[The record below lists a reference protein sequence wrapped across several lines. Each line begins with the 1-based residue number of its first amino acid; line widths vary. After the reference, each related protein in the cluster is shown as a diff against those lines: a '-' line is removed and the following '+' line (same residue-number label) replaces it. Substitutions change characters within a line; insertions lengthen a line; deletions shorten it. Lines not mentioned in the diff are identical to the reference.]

1 MKPRSLVLITV
12 DCLRADHVGF
22 LGYSRPV
29 TPFLDSLAENNT
41 VFSNAIVA
49 GTPTY
54 FSFPGIMASRYP
66 LALGRDVVG
75 IAPQETTLATAL
87 HDAGYAT
94 AAFLAGNPY
103 LSSRFGYD
111 QGFDV
116 FHDFLH
122 KGSAIE
128 TNVSDG
134 DAETARETKKRL
146 SKLNLLLQ
154 AGSRRTHLTASA
166 YDELYFWYGQWCSR
180 RQRPTMD
187 RLRRYPA
194 ANILVDQAC
203 SWLSRLE
210 STPFFLWLHLM
221 DPHHPYYPPEEALS
235 SLNSMPMTAR
245 RACFLNSLWNR
256 GDVGIK
262 RQERYRE
269 EVLSLYDAG
278 VYWVDKQISRLVLA
292 LQKFQRWDE
301 TVFAVTADH
310 GEEFLEHGARY
321 HSTASLPE
329 QLIHVPLLLRSPELP
344 GEHRFAGTFSL
355 IHLAPTL
362 LHGMGIPVPG
372 GFQGRSLWEQ
382 VSARNMAG
390 EPAITECVEACNN
403 PFRVEDR
410 MRSRLLA
417 VRGQQYKLVINF
429 REKADYLYDLVRDPR
444 ETSPVAPGVLTKE
457 RGRLLQIARAHLRQ
471 TSHNQD
477 FDLRLRARIRD
488 LRQSESLAA
497 LSAQP

>member
-41 VFSNAIVA
+41 IFSNAIVA

-87 HDAGYAT
+87 HHAGYAT

-111 QGFDV
+111 QGFDT
-116 FHDFLH
+116 FYDYLH
-122 KGSAIE
+122 KGSGVE
-128 TNVSDG
+128 TNVLDG
-134 DAETARETKKRL
+134 NTETEAETKKRL
-146 SKLNLLLQ
+146 SKLNVLLQ
-154 AGSRRTHLTASA
+154 AGSRRTKLTASA

-203 SWLSRLE
+203 SWLSSLE

-221 DPHHPYYPPEEALS
+221 DPHHPYYPPGEALS
-235 SLNSMPMTAR
+235 SLSSRSITAR
-245 RACFLNSLWNR
+245 KACFLNSLWNR

-262 RQERYRE
+262 RLEPHRE
-269 EVLSLYDAG
+269 EILSLYDAG

-344 GEHRFAGTFSL
+344 GAHRLGGTFSL

-372 GFQGRSLWEQ
+372 GFQGRSVWEQ
-382 VSARNMAG
+382 VSAGNMAG

-417 VRGQQYKLVINF
+417 VRDQQYKLVINF
-429 REKADYLYDLVRDPR
+429 REKADYLYDLVRDPA
-444 ETSPVAPGVLTKE
+444 EISPVVPGLLTKE
-457 RGRLLQIARAHLRQ
+457 RGRLLQIARAYLRQ
-471 TSHNQD
+471 TSQSQD